1 MIKDLM
7 AQDLSIASPKWN
19 FSVNSLAKLVVK
31 SAIGLGQELW
41 LPVPIS
47 FEVLSVLLTSALGYL
62 WTCKN
67 R

>member
-1 MIKDLM
+1 MIKDLT
-7 AQDLSIASPKWN
+7 AQTLSIVRPQWN
-19 FSVNSLAKLVVK
+19 FSVNSFAKLVVK
-31 SAIGLGQELW
+31 SAIDLGQELW

-47 FEVLSVLLTSALGYL
+47 FEVLSLLLTSALGYL

>member
-1 MIKDLM
+1 MIKDLT
-7 AQDLSIASPKWN
+7 AQDLTIVRPQWN
-19 FSVNSLAKLVVK
+19 FSVNSFAKLVVK
-31 SAIGLGQELW
+31 SAIDLGQELW

-47 FEVLSVLLTSALGYL
+47 FEVLSLLLTSALGYL

>member
-1 MIKDLM
+1 MIKDLT
-7 AQDLSIASPKWN
+7 IVHPKWN
-19 FSVNSLAKLVVK
+19 FSVNSFAKLVVK

-47 FEVLSVLLTSALGYL
+47 FEVLSLLLTSALGYL

>member
-1 MIKDLM
+1 MIKDLT
-7 AQDLSIASPKWN
+7 IVGPKWN

-31 SAIGLGQELW
+31 SAIDLGQELW
-41 LPVPIS
+41 LPIPIS
-47 FEVLSVLLTSALGYL
+47 FEVLSLLLTSALGYL